1 MRIEDFE
8 RRENEDNKE
17 YFTRVAAML
26 RELKDAGNDDDFD
39 LAYRNRW
46 MLEMKMRRKW
56 HMEWFTR
63 NYARLLSR

>member
-26 RELKDAGNDDDFD
+26 RELKDAGNDDDGMCD
-39 LAYRNRW
+39 LGGRP
-46 MLEMKMRRKW
+46 
-56 HMEWFTR
+56 FGD
-63 NYARLLSR
+63 